1 LNFISTT
8 TTLGKMFLAR
18 LTSGLTMNLII
29 TCLFMLASMN
39 VFAADFA
46 AQVTSIQG
54 KAWVQ
59 KVNEAPRPLYKGD
72 SVFAEERIDTDTNS
86 RLNLLFTDGSKFDL
100 GEQTTLEITD
110 YSYSNV
116 QHKDSFITHIFKGT
130 FRFFTG
136 LIVNGDPSSMEV
148 KLPVATIGIRGT
160 HVVGEVTATTAKV
173 VLLKPE
179 KPNPSTSVEVYNQ
192 FGSVTIDKSGYG
204 TEVPDE
210 FSPPSPV
217 RRMQM
222 RTIDNLIRSI
232 QNTQRI
238 RIPRPR

>member
-1 LNFISTT
+1 
-8 TTLGKMFLAR
+8 MFLPR
-18 LTSGLTMNLII
+18 VTPTSTMNLII

-39 VFAADFA
+39 IVAADLA

-59 KVNEAPRPLYKGD
+59 KLDEPPRPLNKGD
-72 SVFAEERIDTDTNS
+72 SVFAEERINTDANS

-100 GEQTTLEITD
+100 REQTTLEITE
-110 YSYSNV
+110 YRYRNA
-116 QHKDSFITHIFKGT
+116 QHQDSFTTRVFKGT

-136 LIVNGDPSSMEV
+136 LIVNDNPRAMEV
-148 KLPVATIGIRGT
+148 NLPVATIGIRGT
-160 HVVGEVTATTAKV
+160 HVVGEATATSARV

-179 KPNPSTSVEVYNQ
+179 KPKPSTSVEVYNQ
-192 FGSVTIDKSGYG
+192 FGSVTIDKAGYG
-204 TEVPDE
+204 TEIPDE

-232 QNTQRI
+232 QRSQRI